1 MKEFD
6 TRSINADSLSSDD
19 SSDISDNDRR
29 AGLERRVNQRQLV
42 CSIIL
47 LGITIGLFIPAFL
60 WTLGGI
66 IVYLWIIPLA
76 AVPVIALQ
84 ILTIGIAGLFALTLS
99 KTAVDAVRHRSLQ
112 TEEELSLTGHLLR
125 AAVFII
131 AFFGSPLYF
140 LNIISLVLGTVLLW
154 KGKHKVWRGL
164 GFVVIVWVMLVQFY
178 IFTSLWR

>member
-1 MKEFD
+1 MKKYDGLSISTEKPPLGESSGVSD
-6 TRSINADSLSSDD
+6 TDWKPSLK
-19 SSDISDNDRR
+19 
-29 AGLERRVNQRQLV
+29 GKLHPKQLV
-42 CSIIL
+42 WDIIH
-47 LGITIGLFIPAFL
+47 LGIAAGFFIPAFL
-60 WTLGGI
+60 FTLGGL

-84 ILTIGIAGLFALTLS
+84 IFTIGIAGLFALTLA
-99 KTAVDAVRHRSLQ
+99 KTVIDAIRHRSLK

-131 AFFGSPLYF
+131 AFLGSPLYF
-140 LNIISLVLGTVLLW
+140 LNVISLVLGAVLLW

-164 GFVVIVWVMLVQFY
+164 GFVVIAWVMLVQFY